1 MRNWTKIKTC
11 PKLERLKNLD
21 PMKNRLNPDKKWTKM
36 DENKPVG
43 NVVEAVEAALETL
56 EAVV

>member
-1 MRNWTKIKTC
+1 MRNWTKIKTST
-11 PKLERLKNLD
+11 KLERLKNLD